1 MSPTMAYDQSQKI
14 IWELS
19 LEDPGAFQ
27 DVESSGES
35 TAMNFPPV
43 DLPCAAFNLFL
54 FPRIQ

>member
-1 MSPTMAYDQSQKI
+1 MAYDQSQKI

-35 TAMNFPPV
+35 TAPMNFPPV